1 MSNVSR
7 ARVATIVRYRR
18 ALAFIRLTLLYA
30 LLCFLVLY
38 GALAW
43 RQVRESGWGLDSPLP
58 PVDSPGGQIP
68 FLGIT
73 IELLDA
79 DPATQQAALQRLQ
92 ESGFGW
98 VRQRFDWAALE
109 TEPGQY
115 TWEASD
121 TLLAAISGVG
131 LTPVAVLDG
140 SPAWARHPLDTGAT
154 DNPLAPPADPASFA
168 RFAAAFARRYGD
180 QVRFYQVWN
189 EPNIAP
195 HWGNRH
201 IEPVEYAQLL
211 KTAATAI
218 RRADGDAVILLAA
231 LAPTADRGHT
241 AIDEDYFLQR
251 VYAAGAAPYF
261 DAVAVQSYGFG
272 VRPDDGRAQPDLLNF
287 QRVKLVRGA
296 MLAAGDGATPIWM
309 VRYGWNTRPDS
320 PWRTVTPADQME
332 FAGSALTRARRE
344 WPWLAA
350 IGWMIDRP
358 TTSPADPMWGFA
370 LTPELA
376 QTFRHWP
383 TPAAAD
389 APVST
394 GDPLTLTPLALL
406 VLAGIV
412 ILWHGK
418 AAATIVP
425 WRRWLSWWRTAPV
438 AAQIIAWVGLAG
450 VYYFAVWPPLV
461 VLCWLAAA
469 FLVAAQPLAGL
480 GMAAA
485 LLPFYFQH
493 KEVRLVDATLT
504 APPAVVLLACLIPP
518 LIGRIDWR
526 RSLHLHRGWSL
537 LDWLAVLWLAISLIS
552 MLNVWHWP
560 AYWHGLLMGVVAPLV
575 GYIAIRTLAD
585 TAAARHWIVAA
596 LFAGGLLVTLL
607 GLVDWLRGGGTE
619 ADGVLRLVGPYFSP
633 NQAALYLVRTLFLGM
648 GLALAATRGERTF
661 WAVACGAVA
670 VALLLTASRGAWLLG
685 VPAGLVF
692 LVWVWL
698 RQRREPVRANLGK
711 LRPPLARWLRPSA
724 AVVVGI
730 GGVVT
735 LLSASWS
742 RLTNS
747 ETVLSR
753 LHLWQATLQLWAEEP
768 WFGVGPGGF
777 FWRYPAYV
785 TPGNAEINLLHPHN
799 VWLETGVTW
808 GLLGLVWLVMLG
820 GLVGCVTGRVLQ
832 RHLAFNW
839 LTVGLLAGLIAAVAH
854 AQVDTFWSLPDLALW
869 NWVVLGVLEN
879 RGWGVGNE
887 E

>member
-1 MSNVSR
+1 VFNDPQ
-7 ARVATIVRYRR
+7 AHGTAIGRYRR
-18 ALAFIRLTLLYA
+18 ALAFIRLLLLYT

-43 RQVRESGWGLDSPLP
+43 RQVRESGWGLDNPLP
-58 PVDSPGGQIP
+58 PVDSPGQQIP

-79 DPATQQAALQRLQ
+79 DPATQQADLQRLQ

-98 VRQRFDWAALE
+98 VRQRFEWAALE
-109 TEPGQY
+109 PEPGQY

-121 TLLAAISGVG
+121 ALLSAIASAG
-131 LTPVAVLDG
+131 LTPVALLDG
-140 SPAWARHPLDTGAT
+140 SPAWARRPLDTGAT

-168 RFAAAFARRYGD
+168 RFAAAFAERYGD
-180 QVRFYQVWN
+180 GVRFYQVWD

-211 KTAATAI
+211 KAAATAI
-218 RRADGDAVILLAA
+218 RGADDNAAILLAA

-241 AIDEDYFLQR
+241 AIDEVYFLHR
-251 VYAAGAAPYF
+251 LYAAGAAPYF

-272 VRPDDGRAQPDLLNF
+272 ARPDDGRARLALLNF
-287 QRVKLVRGA
+287 QRVKLVRRA
-296 MLAAGDGATPIWM
+296 MLSAGDGATPIWL

-320 PWRTVTPADQME
+320 PWRTVSPADQVQ
-332 FAGSALTRARRE
+332 FAGAALTLAAHE

-350 IGWMIDRP
+350 MGWMIDRP
-358 TTSPADPMWGFA
+358 ATPSADPMWGFA
-370 LTPELA
+370 LTPELS
-376 QTFRHWP
+376 QTFRHW
-383 TPAAAD
+383 TPPPAAD
-389 APVST
+389 APVLT
-394 GDPLTLTPLALL
+394 APPLTLPPLALL
-406 VLAGIV
+406 VLTGV
-412 ILWHGK
+412 VVLWRGK
-418 AAATIVP
+418 AAAAIVP
-425 WRRWLSWWRTAPV
+425 WRGWLAWWRTAPA
-438 AAQIIAWVGLAG
+438 AAQIVAWVALAG
-450 VYYFAVWPPLV
+450 AYYFAVWPPLV

-480 GMAAA
+480 GLAAA

-493 KEVRLVDATLT
+493 KEVKLVDATLT

-526 RSLHLHRGWSL
+526 RSLHLHRDRSQF
-537 LDWLAVLWLAISLIS
+537 DWLAVLWLAISLIS
-552 MLNVWHWP
+552 MVNVWHWP
-560 AYWHGLLMGVVAPLV
+560 AYWHGLVMGVIAPLV
-575 GYIAIRTLAD
+575 GYVAIRTLVD
-585 TAAARHWIVAA
+585 TAAAQRQIVTA
-596 LFAGGLLVTLL
+596 LFAGGLLVALL

-633 NQAALYLVRTLFLGM
+633 NHTALYLVRTLFLGM
-648 GLALAATRGERTF
+648 GLALAARGGRTF

-692 LVWVWL
+692 LLWVWL

-711 LRPPLARWLRPSA
+711 LRPPRARWLRPSA

-730 GGVVT
+730 GGVAT

-753 LHLWQATLQLWAEEP
+753 LHIWQATLRLWTEAP

-785 TPGNAEINLLHPHN
+785 PPGNAEINLLHPHN

-808 GLLGLVWLVMLG
+808 GLLGLAWLVVLG
-820 GLVGCVTGRVLQ
+820 VLIGCVARRLLQ
-832 RHLAFNW
+832 RQSAFNW
-839 LTVGLLAGLIAAVAH
+839 LTIGLVAGLVAAMAH
-854 AQVDTFWSLPDLALW
+854 AQVDAFWSLPDLALW
-869 NWVVLGVLEN
+869 NWLAIGALEN
-879 RGWGVGNE
+879 RGWGARSEV
-887 E
+887 